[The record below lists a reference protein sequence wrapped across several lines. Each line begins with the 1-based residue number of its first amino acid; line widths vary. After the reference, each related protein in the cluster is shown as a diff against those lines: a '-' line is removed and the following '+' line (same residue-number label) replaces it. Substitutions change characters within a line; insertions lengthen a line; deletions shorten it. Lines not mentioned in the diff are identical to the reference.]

1 VVRRLLLLL
10 TAAVALGVVAGL
22 LLQSRNDQ
30 GAPPARGRTMTI
42 STSVEPRVQLFGD
55 PVAARI
61 DLLFDRRRVLPAAN
75 KIRIDAPF
83 RPYEVLGKPTIE
95 RAESGDL
102 VHLRYT
108 YRLLCLDRRCTTGG
122 PRTDVQ
128 LPPPRVFYSLADIRE
143 RANDSAE
150 WPTLS
155 VASQLARADLQ
166 QARWRANRDLPAVS
180 YAIAPGTLAVLLAVA
195 AVLTLLS
202 AAAVGAPLFAR
213 ERAVSEWDGAAAEDG
228 LPPLEHALAIVR
240 RVFDSGEVSDRRRAL
255 ERLSR
260 ELGRAGE
267 PELAERARGL
277 AWSPDPPSPGEVD
290 MLAADVHTAN
300 GSGPP

>member
-1 VVRRLLLLL
+1 VVKRLLLLL
-10 TAAVALGVVAGL
+10 AAAVALGVVAGL

-30 GAPPARGRTMTI
+30 GSPPARGRTMTI

-55 PVAARI
+55 PVTARI

-95 RAESGDL
+95 TAESGDL

-108 YRLLCLDRRCTTGG
+108 YRLLCLDRRCATGS
-122 PRTDVQ
+122 PRTDVA
-128 LPPPRVFYSLADIRE
+128 LPPVRVFYSLAEVRQ

-150 WPTLS
+150 WPTVG
-155 VASQLARADLQ
+155 VASQLARADLKE
-166 QARWRANRDLPAVS
+166 ARWRANRDLPAVS
-180 YAIAPGTLAVLLAVA
+180 YSIAPGMLAVLLAVA
-195 AVLTLLS
+195 GVLALLG
-202 AAAVGAPLFAR
+202 AATVGAPLLAT
-213 ERAVSEWDGAAAEDG
+213 ERAGREWDGAAAEDG
-228 LPPLEHALAIVR
+228 LPPLERALAAVR
-240 RVFDSGEVSDRRRAL
+240 LVFDSGDVPDRRRAL

-260 ELGRAGE
+260 ELGNAGE
-267 PELAERARGL
+267 AELAERARGL

-290 MLAADVHTAN
+290 TLAADVRAAN
-300 GSGPP
+300 GSGPA